1 MFPLWLSRKR
11 KYSYKRYLSEPN
23 AHTMDIVS
31 LPKQNPSL
39 KPADKL
45 EAMDELKKTGLSLA
59 LVYGVHYVATQIY
72 GNVCVP
78 AGFQGILSG
87 IFTTASPWCHLI
99 LNTMQMTETSYGTMV
114 VTGVTRLIVGTVMGP
129 AGSTGQ
135 KPKAEKDEE
144 KVE

>member
-1 MFPLWLSRKR
+1 
-11 KYSYKRYLSEPN
+11 
-23 AHTMDIVS
+23 MDIA
-31 LPKQNPSL
+31 LPAKWTPFL

-78 AGFQGILSG
+78 SGFQGILSG

-129 AGSTGQ
+129 AGQ

>member
-1 MFPLWLSRKR
+1 
-11 KYSYKRYLSEPN
+11 
-23 AHTMDIVS
+23 MDIAS
-31 LPKQNPSL
+31 HPKQKPFL

-59 LVYGVHYVATQIY
+59 LVYGVHYVSTQLY

-78 AGFQGILSG
+78 AGFHGVLSG

-114 VTGVTRLIVGTVMGP
+114 VTGVTRLIVGSVMGP
-129 AGSTGQ
+129 AGQ
-135 KPKAEKDEE
+135 KAKQEKDEE

>member
-1 MFPLWLSRKR
+1 MFPLWLNRKQ
-11 KYSYKRYLSEPN
+11 KCSYKPHLLEPN

-31 LPKQNPSL
+31 RPKQTPSL
-39 KPADKL
+39 NPADKL

-59 LVYGVHYVATQIY
+59 LVYGVHYVATQLY

-78 AGFQGILSG
+78 SGFHGVLSG

-129 AGSTGQ
+129 AGQ
-135 KPKAEKDEE
+135 KPKVEKDEE

>member
-1 MFPLWLSRKR
+1 MFPLWLDRKQ
-11 KYSYKRYLSEPN
+11 KCSYKPYLLEPN
-23 AHTMDIVS
+23 AHTMDIAQH
-31 LPKQNPSL
+31 PKPTPSL

-59 LVYGVHYVATQIY
+59 LVYGVHYVATQLY

-78 AGFQGILSG
+78 AGFHGVLSG

-129 AGSTGQ
+129 AGQ
-135 KPKAEKDEE
+135 KQKEEKDEE

>member
-1 MFPLWLSRKR
+1 MFPLWPSRKR
-11 KYSYKRYLSEPN
+11 KCSYKPYLLEPN

-31 LPKQNPSL
+31 PPKRTPSL

-59 LVYGVHYVATQIY
+59 LVYGVHYVATQLY

-78 AGFQGILSG
+78 AGFHGVLSG

-129 AGSTGQ
+129 AGQ
-135 KPKAEKDEE
+135 KQKEEKDEE

>member
-1 MFPLWLSRKR
+1 
-11 KYSYKRYLSEPN
+11 
-23 AHTMDIVS
+23 MDRPWH
-31 LPKQNPSL
+31 LKQTPSL
-39 KPADKL
+39 KTADKL

-59 LVYGVHYVATQIY
+59 LVYGVHYVSTQLY

-78 AGFQGILSG
+78 AGFHGVLSG

-114 VTGVTRLIVGTVMGP
+114 VTGVTRLIVGSVMGP
-129 AGSTGQ
+129 AGQ
-135 KPKAEKDEE
+135 KPKQEKDEE

>member
-1 MFPLWLSRKR
+1 MFPLWLGHKR
-11 KYSYKRYLSEPN
+11 KCSYTQHLSEPN
-23 AHTMDIVS
+23 AHTMDIV
-31 LPKQNPSL
+31 LRPKQTPSL

-129 AGSTGQ
+129 AGQ
-135 KPKAEKDEE
+135 KQKEEKDEE

>member
-1 MFPLWLSRKR
+1 
-11 KYSYKRYLSEPN
+11 
-23 AHTMDIVS
+23 MDIA
-31 LPKQNPSL
+31 LPPKQTPSL
-39 KPADKL
+39 KTPDKL

-59 LVYGVHYVATQIY
+59 LVYGVHYVATQLY

-78 AGFQGILSG
+78 SGFHGVLSG

-114 VTGVTRLIVGTVMGP
+114 VTGVTRLIVGTVMSP
-129 AGSTGQ
+129 AGK
-135 KPKAEKDEE
+135 KPKQEKDDE

>member
-1 MFPLWLSRKR
+1 LWLIRKR
-11 KYSYKRYLSEPN
+11 KYSYKRYLSVPN
-23 AHTMDIVS
+23 AHTMDRPWH
-31 LPKQNPSL
+31 LKQTPSL
-39 KPADKL
+39 KTADKL

-59 LVYGVHYVATQIY
+59 LVYGVHYVSTQLY

-78 AGFQGILSG
+78 AGFHGVLSG

-114 VTGVTRLIVGTVMGP
+114 VTGVTRLIVGSVMGP
-129 AGSTGQ
+129 AGQ
-135 KPKAEKDEE
+135 KPKQEKDEE

>member
-1 MFPLWLSRKR
+1 M
-11 KYSYKRYLSEPN
+11 RYLSEPN

-31 LPKQNPSL
+31 HPKPTPSL

-129 AGSTGQ
+129 AGTAGQ
-135 KPKAEKDEE
+135 KSKAEKDEE

>member
-1 MFPLWLSRKR
+1 MFPLWPSHKR
-11 KYSYKRYLSEPN
+11 KCSYKHYLSEPN
-23 AHTMDIVS
+23 DHTMDIVS
-31 LPKQNPSL
+31 HPKQKPSL

-59 LVYGVHYVATQIY
+59 LVYGVHYVSTQLY

-78 AGFQGILSG
+78 AGFHGILSG

-114 VTGVTRLIVGTVMGP
+114 VTGVTRLIVGSVMGP
-129 AGSTGQ
+129 AGQ
-135 KPKAEKDEE
+135 KPKQEKDEE

>member
-1 MFPLWLSRKR
+1 
-11 KYSYKRYLSEPN
+11 
-23 AHTMDIVS
+23 MDRPWH
-31 LPKQNPSL
+31 PKQTPSL
-39 KPADKL
+39 KTPDKL
-45 EAMDELKKTGLSLA
+45 EVMDELKKTGLSLA
-59 LVYGVHYVATQIY
+59 LVYGVHYVATQLY

-78 AGFQGILSG
+78 SGFHGVLSG

-129 AGSTGQ
+129 TGQ
-135 KPKAEKDEE
+135 KPKQEKDDE

>member
-1 MFPLWLSRKR
+1 
-11 KYSYKRYLSEPN
+11 
-23 AHTMDIVS
+23 MDIVS
-31 LPKQNPSL
+31 HLKQTPSL
-39 KPADKL
+39 KTADKL

-59 LVYGVHYVATQIY
+59 LVYGVHYVATQLY

-78 AGFQGILSG
+78 AGFHGVLSG

-129 AGSTGQ
+129 AGSAGQ
-135 KPKAEKDEE
+135 KPKQEKDEE
-144 KVE
+144 KIE

>member
-1 MFPLWLSRKR
+1 
-11 KYSYKRYLSEPN
+11 
-23 AHTMDIVS
+23 MDRPWH
-31 LPKQNPSL
+31 PKQTPSL
-39 KPADKL
+39 KTADKL

-59 LVYGVHYVATQIY
+59 LVYGVHYVSTQLY

-78 AGFQGILSG
+78 SGFHGVLSG

-114 VTGVTRLIVGTVMGP
+114 VTGVTRLIVGSVMGP
-129 AGSTGQ
+129 AGQ
-135 KPKAEKDEE
+135 KPKVEKDEE